1 MAPRHRDALGDG
13 FERVAR
19 QGAVEVLE
27 PWTNPGTGRP
37 AAVSNDRLARL
48 RDELLPVAVAG
59 GPVQYAVNRLPDGWV
74 VELVNNAGAAKKP
87 DQPAVTDP
95 AAVACVTLTP
105 RTPWASATEWRS
117 GKTHPAA
124 EPITLELG
132 PGATAFIELTA
143 PGK

>member
-1 MAPRHRDALGDG
+1 MASSASP
-13 FERVAR
+13 AR
-19 QGAVEVLE
+19 ARSRCWSRGQTPGRAAPPPFPTTASRACATSCCPS
-27 PWTNPGTGRP
+27 PWR
-37 AAVSNDRLARL
+37 
-48 RDELLPVAVAG
+48 G

-95 AAVACVTLTP
+95 AAVARVTLTP
-105 RTPWASATEWRS
+105 RTPWTSGTEWRS

-132 PGATAFIELTA
+132 PGATAFIELA
-143 PGK
+143 SPGK